1 MRLLLE
7 LDPNIVKPGW
17 TPLLITIGI
26 ALAMVLLFRS
36 MRRQFLRVDE
46 NFPEPPPRTTGTGTP
61 PTAAVDDAPGTDPA
75 SGSSTN
81 PHQAERSP
89 SG

>member
-1 MRLLLE
+1 MVSILLE

-36 MRRQFLRVDE
+36 MRRQFRRVDE
-46 NFPEPPPRTTGTGTP
+46 NFPEPPRPTVGTGTP
-61 PTAAVDDAPGTDPA
+61 PSGPADDVRVIDDDPDID
-75 SGSSTN
+75 SE
-81 PHQAERSP
+81 AEPRRRA
-89 SG
+89 

>member
-26 ALAMVLLFRS
+26 ALAQFRLLRS
-36 MRRQFLRVDE
+36 NVE
-46 NFPEPPPRTTGTGTP
+46 Y
-61 PTAAVDDAPGTDPA
+61 
-75 SGSSTN
+75 
-81 PHQAERSP
+81 
-89 SG
+89 